1 LNGNLVVH
9 IQEMQIRRYM
19 KVKAK
24 IEKFNRI
31 NLQAIPCDVKTR
43 KALKKGN
50 SVDVDSKTAKELLSM
65 NIVEEVKVKKS
76 KKENK

>member
-1 LNGNLVVH
+1 
-9 IQEMQIRRYM
+9 M
-19 KVKAK
+19 KLKAK
-24 IEKFNRI
+24 IKKFNRI
-31 NLQAIPCDVKTR
+31 NAQAIPCDVKTR

-50 SVDVDSKTAKELLSM
+50 SVDVDSKTAKELLLM